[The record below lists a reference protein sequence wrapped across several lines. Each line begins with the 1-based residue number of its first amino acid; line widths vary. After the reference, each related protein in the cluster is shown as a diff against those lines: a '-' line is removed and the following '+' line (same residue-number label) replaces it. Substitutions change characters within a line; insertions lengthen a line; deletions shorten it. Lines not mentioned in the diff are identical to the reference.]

1 MDPCPI
7 DPLDFLRHI
16 QVNGPVSES
25 VGVSEFVG
33 MQFFLKKPSNLC

>member
-7 DPLDFLRHI
+7 DPLDFLRFI
-16 QVNGPVSES
+16 QFNGPES